1 MPEPTTTPAPT
12 TPSAA
17 PAQPKKARS
26 AAKVIKWPTHRP
38 AYLAPDKVAG
48 WYAIVE
54 IDGKEKEIF
63 NENFDKLTKKLHAL
77 QQEQGE

>member
-1 MPEPTTTPAPT
+1 MPEQPTPPATTTP
-12 TPSAA
+12 SVA
-17 PAQPKKARS
+17 PAQPKKRS

-54 IDGKEKEIF
+54 IDGKQKEIF